1 MSADPRI
8 EPSFSQP
15 DAPQGDPGHAQLFK
29 VVTVTFDNEATG
41 RISAALEGV
50 ATTAS
55 VEPQGNLAS
64 TIVDTM
70 GADLVVVDSDAT
82 GSQGEN
88 LLDLI
93 RSMKERY
100 PDLPAIALGDESAAQ
115 RVLAAM
121 RSGAVD
127 FLERDSTQE
136 EFRAQISQ
144 HLKRYRP
151 SEVRMAA
158 KVRAVISA
166 RGNEGEAAFA
176 LNLAALAA
184 KKAGDRASILL
195 DFALPSGEIEIGL
208 GVTSTYTVR
217 DAIVDMPRLD
227 RTLIASAVARDEH
240 SGLYLLPLTAAG
252 ENVRDMNGA
261 AILSLIGLLRPM
273 FQEVIVNGG
282 ALTRG
287 GGLQQMLPLVDDP
300 YLVVRQDLASVKAA
314 SDLIRRANL
323 DDEARLNITLVIPE
337 ADKNIALSPDEIADT
352 LALKKVIQLPAAR
365 ADVTNALNSGIP
377 LAVSTP
383 SSSYIR
389 AINKSLGSTGSVMIG
404 GSADKGGKASPLEGV
419 TDKVKASLD
428 GLMERFK

>member
-8 EPSFSQP
+8 EPSFSAS
-15 DAPQGDPGHAQLFK
+15 DAPAGAGGGTAPSQLFK
-29 VVTVTFDNEATG
+29 VVVVTFDSEATG
-41 RISAALEGV
+41 RIAAALDGV

-82 GSQGEN
+82 GSHGEN

-121 RSGAVD
+121 RAGAVD

-136 EFRAQISQ
+136 EFRAQIGQ

-166 RGNEGEAAFA
+166 RGNEGEAVYA

-184 KKAGDRASILL
+184 KKAGDRTSILL
-195 DFALPSGEIEIGL
+195 DFALPSGEVEIGL

-227 RTLIASAVARDEH
+227 RTLIASAVARDER

-273 FQEVIVNGG
+273 FQEVIINGG

-287 GGLQQMLPLVDDP
+287 GGLQQLLPLVDDP

-323 DDEARLNITLVIPE
+323 DDDARLNITLVIPE
-337 ADKNIALSPDEIADT
+337 YDKSIALSADEIADT
-352 LALKKVIQLPAAR
+352 LALKKVVQLPPAR
-365 ADVTNALNSGIP
+365 AEVTNALNAGIP

-383 SSSYIR
+383 SSGYVR
-389 AINKSLGSTGSVMIG
+389 AISRAVSGSGSGPVGGGGAGAAVSGLTDQIKSSI
-404 GSADKGGKASPLEGV
+404 D
-419 TDKVKASLD
+419 SLLD
-428 GLMERFK
+428 RFK

>member
-8 EPSFSQP
+8 EPSFTPAAGAGS
-15 DAPQGDPGHAQLFK
+15 DQGTAQLFK
-29 VVTVTFDNEATG
+29 VVVVTFDSEATG
-41 RISAALEGV
+41 RISAALDGV

-82 GSQGEN
+82 GSHGEN

-100 PDLPAIALGDESAAQ
+100 PDLPAVALGDESAAQ

-136 EFRAQISQ
+136 EFRAQIGQ

-158 KVRAVISA
+158 KVRAVVSA
-166 RGNEGEAAFA
+166 RGNEGEAVFA

-184 KKAGDRASILL
+184 KKAGERASILL

-227 RTLIASAVARDEH
+227 RTLIASAVARDER
-240 SGLYLLPLTAAG
+240 SGMYLLPLTAAG

-273 FQEVIVNGG
+273 FQEIVINGG

-287 GGLQQMLPLVDDP
+287 GGLQQLLPLVDDP

-337 ADKNIALSPDEIADT
+337 ADKSIALSPDEIADT
-352 LALKKVIQLPAAR
+352 LALKKVIQLPPAR
-365 ADVTNALNSGIP
+365 ADVTNALNAGIP

-383 SSSYIR
+383 SSGYVR
-389 AINKSLGSTGSVMIG
+389 AIGKSLGSTGSVMIG
-404 GSADKGGKASPLEGV
+404 GSGGGTKASPIEELTG
-419 TDKVKASLD
+419 KVKAGLD
-428 GLMERFK
+428 GLMDRFK